1 MKIPIFI
8 KNLIKK
14 SLIPLDKNLIKNNLI
29 PVDKYTEDAAALAAV
44 MDFSYSDISQV
55 QQHPERVI
63 KSGPHI
69 VNWYLPSFEN
79 AFYGGVMTILRT
91 ADYLLQ
97 KGGMHQRFLICGEA
111 KADIIFG
118 NIIQA
123 FPGLKT
129 CEVIVLNTAQAIDN
143 IQPADFSIATLWT
156 TAYVLLKV
164 QNTGLKFYFIQD
176 FEPLFYPAG
185 STYAQAEATYR
196 FGFYGIANTISLKN
210 IYESE
215 YGGKSIHFTPC
226 VDTKVF
232 YKDDISRKD
241 NPKRIF
247 FYGRPGH
254 PRNAFELA
262 ITAMR
267 QLKNRYGSNIEILSA
282 GANWKPE
289 DYGLEGVI
297 ENLGLLTYEATGDLY
312 RSCHIG
318 LSMMMTKHPSYL
330 PFEMMACGVLV
341 VSNINNST
349 KWLLKDRQ
357 NCLLS
362 YPSATYIT
370 ETISEAIERY
380 EDLEHI
386 RINAAQEIINNHA
399 DWAVEIKKIYKFI
412 LFILNAETKSNGV
425 LMQSNGSIFGSM
437 LFYVRNGYRHYVPD
451 IDWINDNGYTWP
463 DDIQIVSDETL
474 LNFLPARPAP
484 HFWSFA
490 DWQNPPRNCSSMQMR
505 EIAAS
510 RLSGNGIE
518 VGAAWSPFPIPLNC
532 HVQYVDRLPK
542 DALNNQL
549 RPGED
554 IYNLIEPNLITDL
567 ETLEGIEDNT
577 LNFIVACH
585 VIEHTKNPIAVL
597 ENAYNKLC
605 SGGYLVLVVPDK
617 ERTFDKNRE
626 LTELEHLILDYQNP
640 SSDRDRE
647 HYVEFFKFAY
657 PTEPNK
663 LDETVEKMFYEK
675 ADIHYHTFTY
685 ESFASMID
693 YVCKNISPWLS
704 VWSQPTLSN
713 STEDIEFYFVLTK

>member
-1 MKIPIFI
+1 MKIPAVI

-14 SLIPLDKNLIKNNLI
+14 RLISL
-29 PVDKYTEDAAALAAV
+29 DKYTRDATALAAV
-44 MDFSYSDISQV
+44 MDFSINDIYQV
-55 QQHPERVI
+55 QQHPERI
-63 KSGPHI
+63 IPSGPHI

-111 KADIIFG
+111 RADVIFG
-118 NIIQA
+118 HIIKA
-123 FPGLKT
+123 FPALKT
-129 CEVIVLNTAQAIDN
+129 CEVIVLNTAEAINN

-232 YKDDISRKD
+232 YTDNSSRKD

-289 DYGLEGVI
+289 EYGLQGVI
-297 ENLGLLTYEATGDLY
+297 ENLGLLSYEATGDLY

-318 LSMMMTKHPSYL
+318 LSMMLTKHPSYL

-341 VSNINNST
+341 ISNINNST
-349 KWLLKDRQ
+349 QWLLKDRQ

-362 YPSATYIT
+362 YPSATYIA

-386 RINAAQEIINNHA
+386 RTNAAQEIINNHA
-399 DWAVEIKKIYKFI
+399 DWDVEIKKIYDFI
-412 LFILNAETKSNGV
+412 INHETKSNGV
-425 LMQSNGSIFGSM
+425 LMQSNGDIFGSM
-437 LFYVRNGYRHYVPD
+437 VFYVRNGYRHYVQD
-451 IDWINDNGYTWP
+451 LDWINNNGYTWP
-463 DDIQIVSDETL
+463 DDIQIVTDERL
-474 LNFLPARPAP
+474 LKLLPGRPAP

-490 DWQNPPRNCSSMQMR
+490 DWQNPPINCSSMQMR

-510 RLSGNGIE
+510 RLSGKGIE
-518 VGAAWSPFPIPLNC
+518 VGAAASPFPIPLHC
-532 HVQYVDRLPK
+532 SVEYADICSPAAIK
-542 DALNNQL
+542 DKLY
-549 RPGED
+549 PGQ
-554 IYNLIEPNLITDL
+554 NLYTLVEPTWITDL
-567 ETLEGIEDNT
+567 EKLEGIEDSS
-577 LNFIVACH
+577 LDFIVACH
-585 VIEHTKNPIAVL
+585 VIEHAPNVLLAL
-597 ENAYNKLC
+597 ENAYNKLRV
-605 SGGYLVLVVPDK
+605 GGSLVLVVPDK
-617 ERTFDKNRE
+617 DRTFDKQRE
-626 LTELEHLILDYQNP
+626 LTTLEHLILDYQNP
-640 SSDRDRE
+640 SSERDKE
-647 HYVEFFKFAY
+647 HYVEFFKLAFPVEA
-657 PTEPNK
+657 EK
-663 LDETVEKMFYEK
+663 LDETVNKNLSEK
-675 ADIHYHTFTY
+675 ADIHFHTFTY
-685 ESFASMID
+685 DSFALIID
-693 YVCKNISPWLS
+693 YVCKNINPWSFL
-704 VWSQPTLSN
+704 WSQPTLSN
-713 STEDIEFYFVLTK
+713 PTEDIEFYFVLTK

>member
-1 MKIPIFI
+1 MNIPVFL
-8 KNLIKK
+8 KKLIKDK
-14 SLIPLDKNLIKNNLI
+14 LIPLDK
-29 PVDKYTEDAAALAAV
+29 YTKDATALAAV
-44 MDFSYSDISQV
+44 MDFSLSDIDQI

-63 KSGPHI
+63 LSGSHI

-111 KADIIFG
+111 KADVIFG

-123 FPGLKT
+123 FPELRT
-129 CEVIVLNTAQAIDN
+129 CEVIVLNTIQAIHN

-156 TAYVLLKV
+156 TAYILLKV

-226 VDTKVF
+226 VDTRVF
-232 YKDDISRKD
+232 YADNSSRKD

-267 QLKNRYGSNIEILSA
+267 QLKNRYGSNIKILSA
-282 GANWKPE
+282 GANWKPK

-297 ENLGLLTYEATGDLY
+297 ENLGLLSYEATGDLY

-362 YPSATYIT
+362 YPSATYIA

-380 EDLEHI
+380 EDLEYI
-386 RINAAQEIINNHA
+386 RVNAAQEIINNHA
-399 DWAVEIKKIYKFI
+399 DWDVEIKKVYN
-412 LFILNAETKSNGV
+412 FILNPETKFINRETKSSGV

-437 LFYVRNGYRHYVPD
+437 VFYVKNGYRHYVPD
-451 IDWINDNGYTWP
+451 IHWINNNGYTCP

-474 LNFLPARPAP
+474 LNYLPAHPTP

-510 RLSGNGIE
+510 RLRGKGIE
-518 VGAAWSPFPIPLNC
+518 VGAAASPFPIPLHC
-532 HVQYVDRLPK
+532 SVEY
-542 DALNNQL
+542 A
-549 RPGED
+549 D
-554 IYNLIEPNLITDL
+554 IYSQTTIKDQLYTGQNPHSLIEPTLITDL
-567 ETLEGIEDNT
+567 EKLESIEDNS
-577 LNFIVACH
+577 LDFIVACH
-585 VIEHTKNPIAVL
+585 VIEHVKNVL
-597 ENAYNKLC
+597 LALKNAYNKLRV
-605 SGGYLVLVVPDK
+605 GGYLVLVIPDK
-617 ERTFDKNRE
+617 ERTFDKQRK
-626 LTELEHLILDYQNP
+626 LTTLEHLILDYQNP
-640 SSDRDRE
+640 SSERDRE
-647 HYVEFFKFAY
+647 HYVEFYQLAF
-657 PTEPNK
+657 PTEPDK
-663 LDETVEKMFYEK
+663 LYEK
-675 ADIHYHTFTY
+675 VDKNFREQLNIHFHTFTY
-685 ESFASMID
+685 SSFTLIID
-693 YVCKNISPWLS
+693 YVCKNINPWSS

-713 STEDIEFYFVLTK
+713 PTEDIEFYFVLTK